1 MSRLCDVDT
10 GRHDNDDVCL
20 YTVARATLQQQQQ
33 QQLWTAVGLNTLSL
47 ILARLP
53 SPPACYSD

>member
-33 QQLWTAVGLNTLSL
+33 QQLWTAVRLNTLSL
-47 ILARLP
+47 ILARQP

>member
-33 QQLWTAVGLNTLSL
+33 QQLWTAVRLNTLSL